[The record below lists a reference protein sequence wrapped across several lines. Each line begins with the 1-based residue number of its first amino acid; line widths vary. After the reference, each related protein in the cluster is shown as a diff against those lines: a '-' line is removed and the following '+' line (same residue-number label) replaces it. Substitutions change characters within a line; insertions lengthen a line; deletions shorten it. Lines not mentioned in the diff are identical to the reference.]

1 MSVPSR
7 FGRYHV
13 LRPLAAGEMG
23 VVYLAEDPLI
33 GRKVA
38 IKGLR
43 LDPLAD
49 DQEIRTLQARFEQEI
64 QIAGTFSHPNI
75 VTLFDVGRDEGR
87 TFIAMEYVE
96 GRNLRE
102 ELQASGP
109 LPLERVV
116 EIAVPIGR
124 ALAYAHSRGV
134 IHRDIKPT
142 NILVS
147 ADGVPK
153 ITDFGVAR
161 LFGSTMTHA
170 GRIFGTPAYMSPE
183 QAIGGELSGA
193 SDQFALATVAYE
205 LLTGE
210 RPFKGTSPTA
220 VIYEVIEHHPTPLD
234 EVAPLVPTAVSKV
247 VMRGLQKN
255 PQERFESCTAFANA
269 LQRAFEWSRANPAI
283 AYIPEAA
290 RLVEEPPTLAGATAI
305 RLAVL
310 RSQARRLAKAVVER
324 WNAASRS
331 PALAPWDAAAR
342 SSALARWSSA
352 QTKVAEQ
359 LRAVRIAL
367 ARSPR
372 AVRASAATAF
382 SLTLLLLLVSWAAS
396 GIGSSGD
403 AGDPAGAAASGPTNR
418 RVAERAPNPV
428 RPLGLIGSRTW
439 IAPDDG
445 AASEAPPWS
454 MEVASVDAAAAGTQ
468 DASREDAAA
477 SRGENRPADAHT
489 AGDRGTTPLVPGG
502 LSGDTAA
509 TAGAPSGALSSGRP
523 PAPPKIRRLRAPSQI
538 PEPRKIA
545 DAAPRLNG
553 IEASGVVVLEIEVS
567 ALGNVV
573 QARVLRGMT
582 PAIDQ
587 AALDAVVRWGYEP
600 PQASGNA
607 PVHVL
612 LTVTV
617 PINAR

>member
-1 MSVPSR
+1 
-7 FGRYHV
+7 
-13 LRPLAAGEMG
+13 MG

-43 LDPLAD
+43 LDPHAE

-75 VTLFDVGRDEGR
+75 VTLFDVGRDDGR

-109 LPLERVV
+109 LPLERVI
-116 EIAVPIGR
+116 EIAVPLGR
-124 ALAYAHSRGV
+124 ALAYAHERGV

-147 ADGVPK
+147 AEGIPK

-220 VIYEVIEHHPTPLD
+220 VIYEVIEHHPTPPD
-234 EVAPLVPTAVSKV
+234 EVAPLVPTAVGKV

-290 RLVEEPPTLAGATAI
+290 RLIEEPPTLAGATAI

-310 RSQARRLAKAVVER
+310 RSQARRLAKAVVAR
-324 WNAASRS
+324 WEAARRS
-331 PALAPWDAAAR
+331 PALPRSDAAAG
-342 SSALARWSSA
+342 SSALARWGSA

-359 LRAVRIAL
+359 LRAARTAL

-382 SLTLLLLLVSWAAS
+382 SLTLLLVLVSWAAS
-396 GIGSSGD
+396 GIGSSGRT
-403 AGDPAGAAASGPTNR
+403 GDPAGAAPPGPTSR
-418 RVAERAPNPV
+418 RAAERTPNPV
-428 RPLGLIGSRTW
+428 RPTGLNEPQTPIESIYGEPSGASGWSTDLANIDAETAGEQGAALEDATSRSD
-439 IAPDDG
+439 ASRPDDASTVAG
-445 AASEAPPWS
+445 DTGSNDRAAR
-454 MEVASVDAAAAGTQ
+454 VFASGNLSGDAAAA
-468 DASREDAAA
+468 
-477 SRGENRPADAHT
+477 
-489 AGDRGTTPLVPGG
+489 
-502 LSGDTAA
+502 
-509 TAGAPSGALSSGRP
+509 AGAPGGALSSGRP
-523 PAPPKIRRLRAPSQI
+523 PAPSKIRRLRAPGQI

-545 DAAPRLNG
+545 DAAPRLDG

-567 ALGNVV
+567 ARGNVV

-600 PQASGNA
+600 PQAAGNA

-612 LTVTV
+612 MTVSV

>member
-1 MSVPSR
+1 
-7 FGRYHV
+7 
-13 LRPLAAGEMG
+13 MG
-23 VVYLAEDPLI
+23 VVYLADDPLI

-43 LDPLAD
+43 LDPLAE

-75 VTLFDVGRDEGR
+75 VTLFDVGRDAGR

-124 ALAYAHSRGV
+124 ALAYAHERGV

-142 NILVS
+142 NILLS
-147 ADGVPK
+147 AEGIPK

-193 SDQFALATVAYE
+193 SDQFALATVTYE

-220 VIYEVIEHHPTPLD
+220 VIYEVIEHHPTPPD
-234 EVAPLVPTAVSKV
+234 EVAPLVPTAVGKV

-290 RLVEEPPTLAGATAI
+290 RLIEEPPTLAGATAI

-310 RSQARRLAKAVVER
+310 RSQARRLAKAVVAR
-324 WNAASRS
+324 WEAARRS
-331 PALAPWDAAAR
+331 PALPRSDAATG
-342 SSALARWSSA
+342 SSALERWGSA

-359 LRAVRIAL
+359 LRAARTAL

-382 SLTLLLLLVSWAAS
+382 SLTLLLVLVSWAAS
-396 GIGSSGD
+396 GIGSSGRT
-403 AGDPAGAAASGPTNR
+403 GDRAGAAPPGPTSR
-418 RVAERAPNPV
+418 RAAERTPNPV
-428 RPLGLIGSRTW
+428 RPMGLNGEASGASGWSTDLANIDAETAGEQGAALEDAASSSDASR
-439 IAPDDG
+439 PDDAST
-445 AASEAPPWS
+445 AAGDAGSNDRDARPS
-454 MEVASVDAAAAGTQ
+454 ARGNLSGGAAAA
-468 DASREDAAA
+468 
-477 SRGENRPADAHT
+477 
-489 AGDRGTTPLVPGG
+489 
-502 LSGDTAA
+502 
-509 TAGAPSGALSSGRP
+509 AGAPSGALSSGRP
-523 PAPPKIRRLRAPSQI
+523 PAPAKVRRLKAPRQI

-545 DAAPRLNG
+545 DAAPRLRG
-553 IEASGVVVLEIEVS
+553 IDASGVVVLEIEVS
-567 ALGNVV
+567 ARGNVV

-612 LTVTV
+612 MTVTV
-617 PINAR
+617 PINPR

>member
-1 MSVPSR
+1 
-7 FGRYHV
+7 
-13 LRPLAAGEMG
+13 MG
-23 VVYLAEDPLI
+23 VVYLADDPLI

-43 LDPLAD
+43 LDPLAE

-75 VTLFDVGRDEGR
+75 VTLFDVGRDAGR

-124 ALAYAHSRGV
+124 ALAYAHERGV

-142 NILVS
+142 NILLS
-147 ADGVPK
+147 AEGIPK

-193 SDQFALATVAYE
+193 SDQFALATVTYE

-220 VIYEVIEHHPTPLD
+220 VIYEVIEHHPTPPD
-234 EVAPLVPTAVSKV
+234 EVAPLVPTAVGKV

-290 RLVEEPPTLAGATAI
+290 RLIEEPPTLAGATAI

-310 RSQARRLAKAVVER
+310 RSQARRLAKAVVAR
-324 WNAASRS
+324 WEAARRS
-331 PALAPWDAAAR
+331 PALPRSDAATG
-342 SSALARWSSA
+342 SSALERWGSA

-359 LRAVRIAL
+359 LRAARTAL

-382 SLTLLLLLVSWAAS
+382 SLTLLLVLVSWAAS
-396 GIGSSGD
+396 GIGSSGRT
-403 AGDPAGAAASGPTNR
+403 GDRAGAAPPGPTSR
-418 RVAERAPNPV
+418 RAAERTPNPV
-428 RPLGLIGSRTW
+428 RPMGLNGEASGASGWSTDLANIDAETAGEQGAALEDAASSSDASR
-439 IAPDDG
+439 PDDAST
-445 AASEAPPWS
+445 AAGDAGSNDRDARPS
-454 MEVASVDAAAAGTQ
+454 ARGNLSGGAAAA
-468 DASREDAAA
+468 
-477 SRGENRPADAHT
+477 
-489 AGDRGTTPLVPGG
+489 
-502 LSGDTAA
+502 
-509 TAGAPSGALSSGRP
+509 AGAPSGALSSGRP
-523 PAPPKIRRLRAPSQI
+523 PAPAKVRRLKAPRQI

-545 DAAPRLNG
+545 DAAPRLRG
-553 IEASGVVVLEIEVS
+553 IDASGVVVLEIEVS
-567 ALGNVV
+567 ARGNVV

-587 AALDAVVRWGYEP
+587 AALDAVVRWEYEP
-600 PQASGNA
+600 PQASGDA

-612 LTVTV
+612 MTVTV
-617 PINAR
+617 PINPR